1 MNVGGNV
8 LSSAQRESLEELCTS
23 ALALP
28 AQQRRNHILAECGDE
43 DVRSEAM
50 SLLEQVGTIDRE
62 RFLEGVASLP
72 PVSPGEAIS
81 PAAEDQ
87 SWMPDKISGYRIIR
101 KIGAGGMGDV
111 WEAEQESTMR
121 RVAVKTIR
129 QNFATPGLLKRFKL
143 EAQILGQLQHPAIA
157 QIHEFGTATVN
168 GISLPFFAMEL
179 VEGRDLSTFLAEE
192 HLSRTARL
200 QLFLQISDAIA
211 FAHLRGVMHR
221 DIKPN
226 NILID
231 NAGQPKI
238 LDFGLARMTDSDV
251 AAATLMTETGQV
263 QGTLHYMSPEQ
274 ARGDSTHIDLRSDV
288 YSLGVILYELLTGQ
302 LPLKVGRVPL
312 HEAVRVIC
320 EESPCRP
327 SMIVRVLRGDLETIT
342 LKALEKDPVRRYQNV
357 DALADDIRR
366 HLSNQPILGRP
377 PSAAYQFQK
386 LVARNKTL
394 FGFVASLFV
403 VVVGFGV
410 WMSVLYTQADSL
422 RITAE
427 KNAAVAVKEAERARL
442 AEIAQRQAREQ
453 AEQAR
458 DHLKTVVDFQQSM
471 LSGVEP
477 EQLGQHVLTDLA
489 SRIRS
494 ALAEQNVSTDE
505 VEEMMATFDQLT
517 GKVNSTDLALTLL
530 DENLLSLAVDTLEK
544 DFVNQPAVEAA
555 LRQTIGDTYRALG
568 LYNAAHTQ
576 FVRALEVRRDTLGDE
591 HPDTFET
598 LASIGALLKDMGDYS
613 EAETTE
619 RKALKGRRAVLGN
632 DHADTLSSIDDLG
645 LLMHYMGRLEDAETY
660 YREALEGRRKL
671 LGEQHA
677 DTVMSLANLANLLVT
692 LERLDEAHPIALEAQ
707 EGFRRIHGDDHE
719 RTLIGLHNLSHLR
732 MLMGYAE
739 EAEAYGRRALEG
751 FRRVLGDDHP
761 YTLSTMSQFGLQLS
775 EVNRYEEAREYLT
788 EVLERR
794 RRILGNDHPHTQD
807 SISNMGLILELMG
820 NLEEAEAYY
829 RESLEGTRQ
838 SLGNDHYNT
847 LRSVSSLAYLLQ
859 TLGRLDESEALYRD
873 ALEGCRRVLGDEHPQ
888 TLQAIFD
895 MSVILR
901 QTGRL
906 EQADAIGVEA
916 LAGARAN
923 FARAIPHFLTG
934 HGRTLIELKKYAAA
948 EAALL
953 EAERVFESTLGSDH
967 RRTLDTRRELVR
979 LYTAWNEDEPNR
991 GRDAMVEEW
1000 QEVLSINDQD

>member
-1 MNVGGNV
+1 MNVGGNG
-8 LSSAQRESLEELCTS
+8 LSPSQREMLEELCIS

-28 AQQRRNHILAECGDE
+28 AQQRRDHVLAECGDE

-62 RFLEGVASLP
+62 RFLVGVASLP
-72 PVSPGEAIS
+72 PVSPGDAVNS
-81 PAAEDQ
+81 TDEDQ
-87 SWMPDKISGYRIIR
+87 SWVPNRIAGYRIIR

-129 QNFATPGLLKRFKL
+129 QNFATPGLLRRFKL

-168 GISLPFFAMEL
+168 GMSLPFIAMER
-179 VEGRDLSTFLAEE
+179 VEGRDLSTYLAGES
-192 HLSRTARL
+192 LSRVARL
-200 QLFLQISDAIA
+200 QLFLRICEAIA

-226 NILID
+226 NILI
-231 NAGQPKI
+231 NSAGQPKI
-238 LDFGLARMTDSDV
+238 LDFGLARMTDSDL
-251 AAATLMTETGQV
+251 AAGTLMTETGQV

-274 ARGDSTHIDLRSDV
+274 ARGDSSQIDLRSDV

-302 LPLKVGRVPL
+302 LPLNVGSTPL

-320 EESPCRP
+320 EESPRRP
-327 SMIVRVLRGDLETIT
+327 STIVRVLRGDLETIA
-342 LKALEKDPVRRYQNV
+342 LKALEKDPARRYQNV
-357 DALADDIRR
+357 DALGDDVRR
-366 HLSNQPILGRP
+366 HLTSQPILGRP

-386 LVARNKTL
+386 LVARNKAL

-410 WMSVLYTQADSL
+410 WMSVLYAHTDNL
-422 RITAE
+422 RIAAE
-427 KNAAVAVKEAERARL
+427 ENAAVAEKEASRARL

-453 AEQAR
+453 SEQAR
-458 DHLKTVVDFQQSM
+458 DHLRTVVDFQQSM
-471 LSGVEP
+471 LSGVKP
-477 EQLGQHVLTDLA
+477 EQLGGHVLKDLA
-489 SRIRS
+489 SRVRS
-494 ALAEQNVSTDE
+494 ALAAQNVATAE
-505 VEEMMATFDQLT
+505 VEELMATFDQLT
-517 GKVNSTDLALTLL
+517 GKVNSTDLALNLL
-530 DENLLSLAVDTLEK
+530 DQNLLSLAVETLEK
-544 DFVNQPAVEAA
+544 DFANQPAVEAA

-568 LYNAAHTQ
+568 LYDSANEQ
-576 FVRALEVRRDTLGDE
+576 FTRALEVRRDTFGDE

-598 LASIGALLKDMGDYS
+598 LASMGALLKDKGDYS
-613 EAETTE
+613 EAEIVE
-619 RKALKGRRAVLGN
+619 RKALKGRRAVLGS
-632 DHADTLSSIDDLG
+632 DHPDTLSSIDDLG
-645 LLMHYMGRLEDAETY
+645 LLMHYAGRFEEAETY
-660 YREALEGRRKL
+660 YREALEGRRKA
-671 LGEQHA
+671 LGDQHA

-692 LERLDEAHPIALEAQ
+692 LEKLDEALPMALEAQ
-707 EGFRRIHGDDHE
+707 EGFHRVHGDDHE

-732 MLMGYAE
+732 MLMGDAE

-751 FRRVLGDDHP
+751 FRRVLGEDHP
-761 YTLSTMSQFGLQLS
+761 YTLSTMSQFGLQMR
-775 EVNRYEEAREYLT
+775 ETNRYEEAREYLA

-829 RESLEGTRQ
+829 RESLEGTRR

-859 TLGRLDESEALYRD
+859 TLGRLDESEALYRE
-873 ALEGCRRVLGDEHPQ
+873 ALDGCRRVLGVEHPQ

-906 EQADAIGVEA
+906 EQAAALGAEA
-916 LAGARAN
+916 VAGARAN
-923 FARAIPHFLTG
+923 FARGIPHFLAG
-934 HGRTLIELKKYAAA
+934 HGKTLLEAGDYAAA
-948 EAALL
+948 QTALL
-953 EAERVFESTLGSDH
+953 EAHSVFESTFSATHH
-967 RRTLDTRRELVR
+967 RTVDVRQSLVQ
-979 LYTAWNEDEPNR
+979 LYTEWNAKEPNQ
-991 GRDAMVEEW
+991 GHDVELAKW
-1000 QEVLSINDQD
+1000 QEALSKRERD